1 LGGTNGLLYEIAS
14 GGGTDLTSGNLTK
27 AAAIVNEALDQITSL
42 SGRLGGFQK
51 ETLQT
56 NQATLTSTVTALTN
70 SQSTIQDADFA
81 AETAN
86 LTRAQI
92 LVQSGTAVLKI
103 ANKNPEN
110 VLTLLQ

>member
-1 LGGTNGLLYEIAS
+1 L
-14 GGGTDLTSGNLTK
+14 TD
-27 AAAIVNEALDQITSL
+27 
-42 SGRLGGFQK
+42 
-51 ETLQT
+51 
-56 NQATLTSTVTALTN
+56 TVTALT
-70 SQSTIQDADFA
+70 SAQSNIQDADFA
-81 AETAN
+81 TETAN